1 MARKRIKKAQRKI
14 ELAKRKQERH
24 IAKMEQRKYW
34 QEVYKKLYDFI
45 KSIQFKD
52 SFYKS
57 KSTRLYNDIVLTS
70 NHVAREIYEKIYDS
84 ASNYDYVE
92 CILDKLNNEF
102 DNIEFLIEEV
112 EDYCLFDSSNKDFMQ
127 ELINNVV
134 DENVIKQANEY
145 AEEYNDISDN
155 VDDFLYLI
163 LYVAAMYN
171 IRYDEKYMREYV
183 EEAYEEI
190 KDQWKEDRF
199 NWYIHNKSVI

>member
-70 NHVAREIYEKIYDS
+70 NHIAREIYEKIYDS

-92 CILDKLNNEF
+92 CILDKLNNE
-102 DNIEFLIEEV
+102 
-112 EDYCLFDSSNKDFMQ
+112 
-127 ELINNVV
+127 ELILAYKY
-134 DENVIKQANEY
+134 IRT
-145 AEEYNDISDN
+145 
-155 VDDFLYLI
+155 FLL
-163 LYVAAMYN
+163 
-171 IRYDEKYMREYV
+171 K
-183 EEAYEEI
+183 
-190 KDQWKEDRF
+190 
-199 NWYIHNKSVI
+199 